1 MVNADD
7 FGDQT
12 RLNEIQV
19 VGTHNSYHVAPH
31 PSILKIIQQVVP
43 AQAESIQ
50 YTHRPLQEQFSELGI
65 RQIELDIFADP
76 NGGHYA
82 RPLGIELVK
91 NAELPAVPDPDPDK
105 KLVLPGIKI
114 LHVPDFDYATTVKTF
129 VDALRQVK
137 KWSDSHPKHIPIM
150 ILVEVKQDHISPLFK
165 RPQPFNAAAMDS
177 IDAEILSVF
186 EPSQI
191 ITPDSVR
198 GTAPSLREA
207 VTVNGWPLLDDVRG
221 KVMFALDNGGAIRD
235 LYLDG
240 HKNLQNRILFVSV
253 AADHPA
259 AAFVKVNDP
268 IGRFEQI
275 QSLVKRGFLVRTR
288 ADSATKESRSGDT
301 SRRDK
306 ALASGAQFVSTDY
319 PEPNKKFSDYS
330 VQIPNVARPNPVIG
344 PNTPNSKIPTH
355 TGQTRSRE

>member
-1 MVNADD
+1 MIRSSIFLWIAAAWLPQVIADD
-7 FGDQT
+7 FAAQT

-19 VGTHNSYHVAPH
+19 VGTHNSYHVEPH
-31 PSILKIIQQVVP
+31 PSILKIIRQVVP

-50 YTHRPLQEQFSELGI
+50 YTHRPLPEQFSRLGI

-82 RPLGIELVK
+82 QPLAIELVE
-91 NAELPAVPDPDPDK
+91 NADLPAVPAPDPDK
-105 KLVLPGIKI
+105 KLTQPGLKI
-114 LHVPDFDYATTVKTF
+114 LHVPDFDYATTVRTF
-129 VDALRQVK
+129 VDALHQVK
-137 KWSDSHPKHIPIM
+137 KWSDAHPAHIPIM
-150 ILVEVKQDHISPLFK
+150 VLVEVKQEHISPLLK
-165 RPQPFNAAAMDS
+165 SPPPFDAAAMDS

-186 EPSQI
+186 DASRI

-198 GTAPSLREA
+198 GTSPSLRAA
-207 VTVNGWPLLDDVRG
+207 VTVNGWPLLNDVRG

-240 HKNLQNRILFVSV
+240 HETLQNRVLFASV

-268 IGRFEQI
+268 VGRFKQI

-288 ADSATKESRSGDT
+288 ADAATKESRSGDT

-319 PEPNKKFSDYS
+319 PEPNKNFSDYS
-330 VQIPNVARPNPVIG
+330 VQIPNIARRNPVIG
-344 PNTPNSKIPTH
+344 
-355 TGQTRSRE
+355 R